1 MLRLHPLQF
10 MSCRFSLWCLG
21 DPQNRFNEKIM
32 IQRQENSVITV
43 ISLYKFHFIGNLRN
57 NGFFS
62 WLHRFQHFRNSSSKI
77 FLIFFLNV
85 LLTDEQILIFFFW
98 IYIFRC
104 LSLSFSLFLS
114 NSHVIGYAEKRQV
127 TCDTKHQRVAPFTP
141 TSNIL
146 SDSKLT
152 FTWKITE

>member
-85 LLTDEQILIFFFW
+85 LLTDEQILIFFSEF
-98 IYIFRC
+98 IFLDAWVY
-104 LSLSFSLFLS
+104 LSLSFSQ
-114 NSHVIGYAEKRQV
+114 IV
-127 TCDTKHQRVAPFTP
+127 TWLVTRKSVRSRVTP
-141 TSNIL
+141 NING
-146 SDSKLT
+146 
-152 FTWKITE
+152 

>member
-10 MSCRFSLWCLG
+10 MSCRFRLWCLG

-85 LLTDEQILIFFFW
+85 LLTDEQILIFFSEF
-98 IYIFRC
+98 IFLDAWVY
-104 LSLSFSLFLS
+104 LSLSFSQ
-114 NSHVIGYAEKRQV
+114 IV
-127 TCDTKHQRVAPFTP
+127 TWLVTRKSVRSRVTP
-141 TSNIL
+141 NING
-146 SDSKLT
+146 
-152 FTWKITE
+152 

>member
-1 MLRLHPLQF
+1 MLRLHRLQF

-85 LLTDEQILIFFFW
+85 LLTDEQILIFFSEF
-98 IYIFRC
+98 IFLDAWVY
-104 LSLSFSLFLS
+104 LSLSFSQ
-114 NSHVIGYAEKRQV
+114 IV
-127 TCDTKHQRVAPFTP
+127 TWLVTRKSVRSRVTP
-141 TSNIL
+141 NING
-146 SDSKLT
+146 
-152 FTWKITE
+152 